1 MPSPSENSLP
11 EPCIF
16 VIFGASG
23 DLTRRKL
30 GPALFELARLGL
42 IHERTVIVG
51 TARSALTDDEF
62 RARLHD
68 GLQSFARTRP
78 VDESV
83 WAALAART
91 FYQQA
96 RYGDVDDTQ
105 ALGARLA
112 ALDAQF
118 GTHANRIF
126 YLAVPPDVVVPVL
139 DALRQTEQIRRRPP
153 TTDHGEGAV
162 RVVFEKPFGHD
173 LDSARALNH
182 AADAALDERQ
192 IFRMDHYLGKE
203 TVQNISVLRFA
214 NSIFEHVWHARAIR
228 RVRVTVAETI
238 GVEGRGGYFDRTGIL
253 RDILQNHL
261 LQLLT
266 LVAMEP
272 PTSLDADAIRDEKAK
287 VLRCLRPFDPATMSR
302 SVVRAQYGPGD
313 GQPGYRDEEGVAP
326 DSTTET
332 FVALRTWIDNWRW
345 AGVPFY
351 LTAGKR
357 LAGRLAEVMIEFRE
371 PPRVLFAA
379 AGALKP
385 NRLTIR
391 VQPDDGVALRVCVKV
406 PGLETRLQDVRMDFP
421 YASAFPAGSPEA
433 YERLLLDVMHGRSA
447 LFARRDEIELAWQF
461 TMSILDTWQAAPS
474 AALPTYA
481 PGSWGPLSSEAFFDE
496 QADYGALTQDA

>member
-1 MPSPSENSLP
+1 MVSSTEQSPP

-42 IHERTVIVG
+42 MHERTVIVG
-51 TARSALTDDEF
+51 SARSALTDDEF
-62 RARLHD
+62 RARLRD
-68 GLQSFARTRP
+68 GLQSFARTQP

-83 WAALAART
+83 WDALAQRT

-96 RYGDVDDTQ
+96 RYGDEADTQ

-112 ALDAQF
+112 TLDARF
-118 GTHANRIF
+118 DTRASRVF

-139 DALRQTEQIRRRPP
+139 DALHRTGQLRRQRPRE
-153 TTDHGEGAV
+153 DCREGFL

-173 LDSARALNH
+173 LDSARALNL
-182 AADAALDERQ
+182 AAETALDEQQ

-203 TVQNISVLRFA
+203 TVQNIGVLRFA
-214 NSIFEHVWHARAIR
+214 NSIFEHVWHSRAIR
-228 RVRVTVAETI
+228 SVRVTVAETI

-253 RDILQNHL
+253 RDILQNHV

-287 VLRCLRPFDPATMSR
+287 VLRCLRPFDAAGVSR
-302 SVVRAQYGPGD
+302 SVVRAQYGASPS
-313 GQPGYRDEEGVAP
+313 QPAYRDEDGVAP
-326 DSTTET
+326 DSMTET

-379 AGALKP
+379 AGDLKP

-391 VQPDDGVALRVCVKV
+391 VQPNEGVALRVCAKV
-406 PGLETRLQDVRMDFP
+406 PGLETRLQEVHMDFP
-421 YASAFPAGSPEA
+421 YDSAFPATSPEA

-461 TMSILDTWQAAPS
+461 TMGILNAWQAAP
-474 AALPTYA
+474 AGDLPTYA
-481 PGSWGPLSSEAFFDE
+481 PGSWGPVSSQDFFDE
-496 QADYGALTQDA
+496 QADYGALLS

>member
-1 MPSPSENSLP
+1 MATPSEQALP
-11 EPCIF
+11 APCIF

-42 IHERTVIVG
+42 MHERTVIVG
-51 TARSALTDDEF
+51 AARSALTDDEF

-68 GLQSFARTRP
+68 DLPKNS
-78 VDESV
+78 DESV

-96 RYGDVDDTQ
+96 RYGDVDDTR
-105 ALGARLA
+105 ALGDRLA
-112 ALDAQF
+112 ALDEQF
-118 GTHANRIF
+118 GTCGNRVF

-139 DALRQTEQIRRRPP
+139 DALRQTGQIRRCPP
-153 TTDHGEGAV
+153 SPDRCEGV
-162 RVVFEKPFGHD
+162 LRVVFEKPFGHD
-173 LDSARALNH
+173 LDSARALNR
-182 AADAALDERQ
+182 AAEAALDERQ

-228 RVRVTVAETI
+228 SVRVTVAETI
-238 GVEGRGGYFDRTGIL
+238 GVAGRGGYFDHTGIL
-253 RDILQNHL
+253 RDILQNHVM
-261 LQLLT
+261 QLLT

-287 VLRCLRPFDPATMSR
+287 VLRCLRPFDAAGVSR
-302 SVVRAQYGPGD
+302 SVIRAQYAD
-313 GQPGYRDEEGVAP
+313 YRDEEGVAP
-326 DSTTET
+326 DSRTET

-357 LAGRLAEVMIEFRE
+357 LATRLAEVMIEFRE

-379 AGALKP
+379 AGTLKP

-391 VQPDDGVALRVCVKV
+391 VQPNEGVALRVCAKV
-406 PGLETRLQDVRMDFP
+406 PGLETRLQEVHMDFP
-421 YASAFPAGSPEA
+421 YASAFPAASPAA

-461 TMSILDTWQAAPS
+461 SMGILDAWHAAPTT
-474 AALPTYA
+474 ALPTYT
-481 PGSWGPLSSEAFFDE
+481 PGSWGPIPSKAFFDK
-496 QADYGALTQDA
+496 QADYGALTQERHDA